1 MSTNGPSATGKVAEE
16 KALPMS
22 RTLKQMKFMQR
33 SIEQEKEAEEKT
45 RQKRQISESHWRA
58 TYKALPAKAVS
69 KPKVIYDSSYL
80 NMPGSAV
87 GVGRRSF
94 KSFNKKIEKQAEDE
108 LAQKKERRIEE
119 TERRNTAQAGFV
131 APARVSQR
139 VSQPVRRNA
148 LQTIT
153 EQERQRA
160 NTQHEASKDEHA
172 KQKARV
178 AEWIYAYRH
187 AFPKFVFYFDGVD
200 EATQRRL
207 SAFFSA
213 QTVTHVLVPQLGD
226 SDASNVV
233 SLAKRFQLKIWD
245 LDKLENRVLVFL
257 LPGASVLS
265 AKRKLSEAFSAEK
278 MLAMRHKT
286 FEGSAVAHSVDFYY
300 FKYYYIL
307 AEDASHLS
315 RPAIIEDFRQPEA
328 GRDPPWPKLYMVP
341 QGRCPFVQYE
351 EPTTSSKDS
360 ESDADKENVSPEPET
375 IEATLPPSKTPA
387 KGPWT
392 PTVASKAADE
402 YAMMTPTRPSR
413 SGATALAPAN
423 AMMASVLVDSNA
435 SGVAQ
440 SRNVTSTSTAFQL
453 SAMDPALQQSLL
465 QNLNNGR
472 VTQLSKMEQPA
483 TRACRTP
490 PAPRTK
496 KPRVPMRRPV
506 AKRPGYC
513 ENCRVK
519 YEDMLEH
526 VKTAQHKGFAAN
538 ERNWLELDALLDK
551 VKRPSSSHQAVPAH
565 PVVYLLSSDDAV
577 HVTESAPPS
586 LGAWGGNIT
595 ETTEQAP
602 HTGIIDLRYS
612 TNSSSG
618 SPSHAPTPALA
629 PRCRIDSAE
638 SLADSLETPD
648 FRNRTNA
655 YDQDATLL
663 GEPTLGNPP
672 RLGLETPTRPS
683 RSMRNSA
690 INLLSPLASR
700 SRNSGPPPRIP
711 LLESINGKTLVQPSR
726 ARTKFATQENG
737 AEPKHAAARDQRET
751 DAQEDIF

>member
-1 MSTNGPSATGKVAEE
+1 MA
-16 KALPMS
+16 S
-22 RTLKQMKFMQR
+22 RRLTFDASKPQR
-33 SIEQEKEAEEKT
+33 SLGGP
-45 RQKRQISESHWRA
+45 A
-58 TYKALPAKAVS
+58 TARVS
-69 KPKVIYDSSYL
+69 
-80 NMPGSAV
+80 
-87 GVGRRSF
+87 
-94 KSFNKKIEKQAEDE
+94 
-108 LAQKKERRIEE
+108 
-119 TERRNTAQAGFV
+119 AQAGFV

-207 SAFFSA
+207 SVPIQSLGAKVEAFFSA

-257 LPGASVLS
+257 LPGYSASGTAQSASVLS

-300 FKYYYIL
+300 FKYYYVL

-490 PAPRTK
+490 PVPRTK
-496 KPRVPMRRPV
+496 KPRVPMRRPM

-551 VKRPSSSHQAVPAH
+551 VKRPEQQPTKQRRRVQSL
-565 PVVYLLSSDDAV
+565 YLLSSDDAA

-586 LGAWGGNIT
+586 LGAWGGNMFASTSNMAPSMHMLASGRLST

-612 TNSSSG
+612 TTNSSSG
-618 SPSHAPTPALA
+618 SPSHAPTPAPA